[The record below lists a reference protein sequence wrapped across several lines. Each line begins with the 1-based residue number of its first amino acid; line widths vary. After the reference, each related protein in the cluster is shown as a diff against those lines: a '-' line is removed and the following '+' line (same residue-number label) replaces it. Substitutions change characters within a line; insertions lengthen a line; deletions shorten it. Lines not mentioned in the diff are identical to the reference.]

1 MAAPTDTKK
10 DNKPPFNPNQSP
22 KQRFTSVAKWIGDH
36 RLLVDSESFTRAIDM
51 ALLQYQQQATENIT
65 DGNGAGSA
73 GLRIRGAIEFVRVL
87 KNLSENPTA
96 VSSRPDDNL
105 RH

>member
-1 MAAPTDTKK
+1 M
-10 DNKPPFNPNQSP
+10 
-22 KQRFTSVAKWIGDH
+22 
-36 RLLVDSESFTRAIDM
+36 VDSEAFSRAIDA
-51 ALLQYQQQATENIT
+51 ALLQYQQEATSNIT

-87 KNLSENPTA
+87 KNLSETPAAPTI
-96 VSSRPDDNL
+96 RPDDNL